1 MEAVLGSLLLGIRWD
16 IPRSQ
21 EFVDECLVL
30 ADTPTEHA
38 TVVAVVVHAP
48 LHIDDLTWRVGHDR
62 VLSPYTIPGSVVIN
76 ADAGIVAARTTPT
89 NGCSGKIWPRGD
101 GLENVAL
108 GAAIKAGL

>member
-1 MEAVLGSLLLGIRWD
+1 MEALLGSLLLGIRWD
-16 IPRSQ
+16 IPWGQ
-21 EFVDECLVL
+21 EFVYECLVL

-48 LHIDDLTWRVGHDR
+48 LNINDLACRVGHDR

-76 ADAGIVAARTTPT
+76 TDAGIVAARSTPA

-101 GLENVAL
+101 WLENVAL